1 MNIYKIRIDSLKI
14 KCYNIFIYYKFFADV
29 LNQMYKYFLKRFFDI
44 VISLLGLII
53 LALPMLIVAI
63 AIKCDSKGPVFFKQ
77 ERVGKKG
84 KVFKIYKFRSMCVG
98 AEKTGSGVYSGKGDK
113 RVTKVG
119 KILRATSLDE
129 LPQFFNLLK
138 GDMSLVGPRPPL
150 TYHPWTF
157 DKYTDEQ
164 KRMFEV
170 RPGITGWAQVNGRK
184 DVEWNKR
191 IKLNV
196 WYVDHVSLWL
206 DIKILFKTVAK
217 VFSNAD
223 NENKGATVVS
233 APTDDVSEEIV
244 QEAPPIEEVAAS
256 EVQIHKIENK
266 EE

>member
-1 MNIYKIRIDSLKI
+1 MFFKDFGMYKHFFKRVID
-14 KCYNIFIYYKFFADV
+14 IFI
-29 LNQMYKYFLKRFFDI
+29 
-44 VISLLGLII
+44 SLVGLII
-53 LALPMLIVAI
+53 LSIPMLIIAI
-63 AIKCDSKGPVFFKQ
+63 AIKCDSKGPVIFKQ

-98 AEKTGSGVYSGKGDK
+98 AEQTGSGVYSGKGDA

-150 TYHPWTF
+150 TYHPWAW

-164 KRMFEV
+164 KRMFDV

-223 NENKGATVVS
+223 NENIGATVVS
-233 APTDDVSEEIV
+233 APTDDLPEENA
-244 QEAPPIEEVAAS
+244 QEGTVVEEAAAT
-256 EVQIHKIENK
+256 ETATQETENK
-266 EE
+266 VE

>member
-1 MNIYKIRIDSLKI
+1 
-14 KCYNIFIYYKFFADV
+14 
-29 LNQMYKYFLKRFFDI
+29 MYKHFFKRFFDI
-44 VISLLGLII
+44 LIALLGLII
-53 LALPMLIVAI
+53 AAIPMLFIAVAI
-63 AIKCDSKGPVFFKQ
+63 KLNSKGPVIFKQ

-98 AEKTGSGVYSGKGDK
+98 AEQTGSGVYSGKGDA

-150 TYHPWTF
+150 TYHPWAW

-164 KRMFEV
+164 KRMFDV

-206 DIKILFKTVAK
+206 DIKILFMTVFK

-223 NENKGATVVS
+223 NENKGVTVIS
-233 APTDDVSEEIV
+233 APTDAVSEEIA
-244 QEAPPIEEVAAS
+244 QEGTIVEEVATTETATQ
-256 EVQIHKIENK
+256 ETENK
-266 EE
+266 VE

>member
-1 MNIYKIRIDSLKI
+1 
-14 KCYNIFIYYKFFADV
+14 
-29 LNQMYKYFLKRFFDI
+29 MYKHFFKRFFDI
-44 VISLLGLII
+44 LIALLGLII
-53 LALPMLIVAI
+53 AAIPMLFIAI
-63 AIKCDSKGPVFFKQ
+63 AIKLNSKGPVIFKQ

-98 AEKTGSGVYSGKGDK
+98 AEQTGSGVYSGKGDA

-150 TYHPWTF
+150 TYHPWTW

-164 KRMFEV
+164 KRMFDV

-223 NENKGATVVS
+223 NENTGATVVS
-233 APTDDVSEEIV
+233 APTDAVSEEIA
-244 QEAPPIEEVAAS
+244 QEGTIVEEAAAT
-256 EVQIHKIENK
+256 ETATQETEGKVE
-266 EE
+266 

>member
-1 MNIYKIRIDSLKI
+1 
-14 KCYNIFIYYKFFADV
+14 
-29 LNQMYKYFLKRFFDI
+29 MYKHFFKRFFDI
-44 VISLLGLII
+44 LIALLGLII
-53 LALPMLIVAI
+53 AAIPMLFIAI
-63 AIKCDSKGPVFFKQ
+63 AIKLNSKGPVIFKQ

-98 AEKTGSGVYSGKGDK
+98 AEQTGSGVYSGKGDA

-150 TYHPWTF
+150 TYHPWTW

-164 KRMFEV
+164 KRMFDV

-206 DIKILFKTVAK
+206 DIKILFMTVFK

-233 APTDDVSEEIV
+233 DPTDEVPEEII
-244 QEAPPIEEVAAS
+244 QTETLMEEVAAS
-256 EVQIHKIENK
+256 ETQAQESESK